1 MEVSV
6 RSRTLPP
13 DSVVP
18 REGYGELMSDAFHER
33 YETGRDSWTAEEAMT
48 TPVRVLKAELPA
60 GHVLDVGAGK
70 GRDVECLLAAG
81 YRVTGLDLHEP
92 VEWSALRS
100 AWADRVTLA
109 RSSLLAWTGTPVD
122 AVLDNGCFH
131 HQHPD
136 DYATYL
142 AKVHACLAPGGVLVI
157 SVFTP
162 YRKERRHGY
171 YTQIDA
177 GRLNRY
183 FTQRELATMLAK
195 SGFLWQRGER
205 IFRPSCHRF
214 YLVGVARRA

>member
-1 MEVSV
+1 M

-13 DSVVP
+13 DSIVP
-18 REGYGELMSDAFHER
+18 RDGYGKLMSDAFHER
-33 YETGRDSWTAEEAMT
+33 YETGRDSWTAELAMT
-48 TPVRVLKAELPA
+48 EPVRRLRDEVPA
-60 GHVLDVGAGK
+60 GRHVLDVGAGK
-70 GRDVECLLAAG
+70 GRDVEVLLAAG

-92 VEWSALRS
+92 AEWSVLRTAYPEVAL
-100 AWADRVTLA
+100 V
-109 RSSLLAWTGTPVD
+109 RSSLLEWPCAPVD

-136 DYATYL
+136 DYAAYL
-142 AKVHACLAPGGVLVI
+142 ARIHACLVPGGALVI

-171 YTQIDA
+171 FTQIDA

-183 FTQRELATMLAK
+183 FTQRELAGKLAK
-195 SGFLWQRGER
+195 AGFLWQRGER